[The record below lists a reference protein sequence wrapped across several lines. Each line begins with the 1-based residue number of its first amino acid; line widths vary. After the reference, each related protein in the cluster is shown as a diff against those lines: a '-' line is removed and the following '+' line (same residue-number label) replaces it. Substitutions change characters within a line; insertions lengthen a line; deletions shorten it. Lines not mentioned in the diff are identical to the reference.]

1 MKRAGDII
9 SALFDEGFMERAGR
23 YSALFSCWKDLT
35 EKNGIAYAADHSWI
49 KSMEKGMVWIEV
61 DHPGWKQVLQTKQ
74 SKLLSD
80 FCRRFP
86 DMNISGISISL
97 CRPGAR
103 PWQAEEQ
110 NEADGQNL
118 PEPDNTPPAENSASS
133 SGYDDIKDNALKE
146 ALKRLEKNVAAREKK
161 ASKNT

>member
-1 MKRAGDII
+1 VKRAGDII
-9 SALFDEGFMERAGR
+9 SALFDEGFMEKAGR

-49 KSMEKGMVWIEV
+49 KSMEKGLVWIEV

-86 DMNISGISISL
+86 DMDISGISISL

-110 NEADGQNL
+110 NEADRQKP
-118 PEPDNTPPAENSASS
+118 PEPDHTPAEGNGASN
-133 SGYDDIKDNALKE
+133 SGYDAIKDNALKD